1 MNAPAPPAQRLSY
14 SPTEAAWATGLS
26 LPTINRKIARGE
38 LRSVKVGRRRLI
50 PAQELERLCGV
61 QTTPVETANA

>member
-1 MNAPAPPAQRLSY
+1 MNAPTLPIQRISY
-14 SPTEAAWATGLS
+14 SPTEAACATGLS

-61 QTTPVETANA
+61 QTTPAEPSNA